1 MEDHNPVELK
11 VISNEGENVKGHSVH
26 ELTTLAVTVH
36 EKFQNLEGKLKTI
49 DPDFF
54 SKLKKRLVEVELA
67 LDEALTIQNVK
78 LGEPGKYNKLDDEP
92 EERSISATSQGA
104 LVVARDEHG
113 NEIHTYDLST
123 YFALPFWKLS
133 LNRLPWLVGL
143 LFLQSFSA
151 AIMGSFEQLLEKH
164 IIVTLFVP
172 MLVGSGG
179 NAGNQP
185 GVMVTRAL
193 STGEIKGHVTKLLKK
208 ELVMA
213 FITSTTIGIL
223 GFCRVLMDPS
233 PDPQSALAIGL
244 SLWCVVF
251 VAIFLGIFF
260 SLMMDRI
267 GIDPAAGSAPL
278 LTTIADLIGISLL
291 CVVSSLVFKEKVGD

>member
-1 MEDHNPVELK
+1 LD
-11 VISNEGENVKGHSVH
+11 
-26 ELTTLAVTVH
+26 
-36 EKFQNLEGKLKTI
+36 
-49 DPDFF
+49 
-54 SKLKKRLVEVELA
+54 LA
-67 LDEALTIQNVK
+67 LDEALAIGNVK
-78 LGEPGKYNKLDDEP
+78 LGDPGKYNKLEEDTEK
-92 EERSISATSQGA
+92 EERSISATSQGG

-113 NEIHTYDLST
+113 NEVHTYDLAT
-123 YFALPFWKLS
+123 YFSLPYYKLA

-143 LFLQSFSA
+143 LLLQSFSA
-151 AIMGSFEQLLEKH
+151 AIMGGFEKLLERH

-193 STGEIKGHVTKLLKK
+193 STGEMRGNVKKLLRK
-208 ELVMA
+208 EVVMA
-213 FITSTTIGIL
+213 FITATVIGVL
-223 GFCRVLMDPS
+223 GFCRVLMDPH
-233 PDPQSALAIGL
+233 PDPTSALAIGL

-251 VAIFLGIFF
+251 AAIFLGIFF
-260 SLMMDRI
+260 SLMMDRF

-291 CVVSSLVFKEKVGD
+291 CIVSSLVFNEKFGE

>member
-1 MEDHNPVELK
+1 MEDNPVELK
-11 VISNEGENVKGHSVH
+11 VIATELGEDGANSTH
-26 ELTTLAVTVH
+26 ELTILAGAVH
-36 EKFQNLEGKLKTI
+36 TKFRKTKLQVL

-54 SKLKKRLVEVELA
+54 SKMKKRLVELDLA
-67 LDEALTIQNVK
+67 LDGALALGNIK
-78 LGEPGKYNKLDDEP
+78 LGSHEPGKYGKLEEEG
-92 EERSISATSQGA
+92 EERSISATSQGG

-113 NEIHTYDLST
+113 NEIHTYDLAT
-123 YFALPFWKLS
+123 YLTLPYWKLAM
-133 LNRLPWLVGL
+133 NRLPWLVGL

-151 AIMGSFEQLLEKH
+151 AIMGGFEKLLENH

-185 GVMVTRAL
+185 GVMVTRAVG
-193 STGEIKGHVTKLLKK
+193 TGEMKGNIKKVLRK
-208 ELVMA
+208 EFFMSL
-213 FITSTTIGIL
+213 ITSTTIGIL

-233 PDPQSALAIGL
+233 PEPLSALAIGL

-251 VAIFLGIFF
+251 CAIFLGIFF

-267 GIDPAAGSAPL
+267 GIDPASGSAPL

-291 CVVSSLVFKEKVGD
+291 CIVSSIVFGEKIGD